1 VATLD
6 LTSVQAKI
14 SSLYASLF
22 GRAPDSAGLQFW
34 SKAADTM
41 SMADIAAS
49 LLASAEGVA
58 TTPANNAAF
67 IAGLYGSALGRAPTA
82 AELTTAIQALPQ
94 SGEPGSARALFASS
108 LIQTLATP
116 LPTTKPATMTDAEY
130 AQAIAD
136 RSTLANKVDA
146 GTYFA
151 QSAAGNNL
159 SLAGRVLDNIDAT
172 PASLAAA
179 RAQTNQGTAT
189 QVAELY
195 AAVLDRAPDTAG
207 LAWWTAQL
215 NSGVPMA
222 SVIAGMLGSAEGTA
236 LYGSAAGSQAFLQ
249 TFYQSVLGRAPDAT
263 GLAFWASALDAA
275 GGNAA
280 ARVAVTMQILDTLTT
295 GTATTA
301 DQKTLANKAEAGKY
315 FAASASGNNVALAK
329 TVIDQ
334 VTSSPDSV
342 AGAKQMV
349 DAGGVVTTPPVSTPV
364 PPASTLFT
372 PNVGTTVGSS
382 DASTALALANNF
394 MLVGDDEASVLRVYS
409 RDGGAA
415 VKEISYDSFLNLAG
429 KEADLEGSTRIGNKL
444 YFIGSHGN
452 NKSGV
457 DQDNREWIASATLTD
472 AGANTSLA
480 FTGKYTGLEAALAA
494 WDHSNAHG
502 LGADH
507 FGITA
512 GAASGSPE
520 RNAGL
525 GIEGLTVSPDN
536 SSLWIGFRAP
546 VTGGAALNKAL
557 IVQVGNIDAVLA
569 GSNAVAP
576 VFGAAIEL
584 DLGGRGI
591 RSIEKNAAGQ
601 YVIVAGPAGTA
612 SADVAD
618 DFRLY
623 TWDGSVAGGQATH
636 LVQNAVNLDAILA
649 ATGGSFESIVTVPD
663 SLAAGSYIQL
673 LQDNGDTVWTGE
685 TKVSKDLLP
694 AQQKFAGNWIQL
706 GGTAAADTSGPTLLR
721 STPADNAT
729 KIATA
734 AKIEL
739 VFNEPVH
746 AGTGNYVLKS
756 GSTTLA
762 TIAANDARITYE
774 YNKVTVD
781 TSAFVGTANTAYSLE
796 IAAGAVVDASGNAFA
811 GLNAASAIDFTTAP
825 ASVPSTLAAGDIAF
839 VGFNTDGGTDAF
851 AFALLK
857 AVDAGTA
864 IRFTDKAWT
873 GTAFTATEGDYLW
886 TATSALEA
894 GTVVTI
900 QPDGTLTASTGT
912 LTGSGGGLGKG
923 GEQMFAITGT
933 IAAPGTF
940 IAGIG
945 MGTTG
950 GLATS
955 GADGDKTSLVPT
967 GLTLGTNAVSVAY
980 INAHYTGTLSG
991 TSSDLL
997 ASISKSSNW
1006 TSNGNA
1012 TPAPVVGNKLD
1023 VGFSALTVSGPTK
1036 LAAGD
1041 VIFLGIGTD
1050 SPDAFVFT
1058 VTRAIEAGT
1067 QIGFTDRDYSTVN
1080 GMPIN
1085 GESAYMWTADK
1096 AYTAGTLITIQPDQ
1110 SGTNNPIVSHGSA
1123 VGKGGGLSA
1132 SGETV
1137 YAFQGSIAE
1146 LSAGGAGAITA
1157 TTYLGAIN
1165 AGGAAAGD
1173 APAGIT
1179 IQTFGVDNAVYQ
1191 GSRSTADMATFKAA
1205 VLNTTNWT
1213 TSDIVPLTIVGNN
1226 VEFAPA

>member
-1 VATLD
+1 MATLD
-6 LTSVQAKI
+6 LTSAQAKI
-14 SSLYASLF
+14 SSLYATLF

-58 TTPANNAAF
+58 TAPANNAAF

-82 AELTTAIQALPQ
+82 AELAAATQALPQ
-94 SGEPGSARALFASS
+94 SVEPGGARALLAAS

-130 AQAIAD
+130 AQAVAD
-136 RSTLANKVDA
+136 RSTLANKVEA

-179 RAQTNQGTAT
+179 RTQTNQGTAT

-215 NSGVPMA
+215 NSGVPMT

-263 GLAFWASALDAA
+263 GLAFWTSALDAA

-280 ARVAVTMQILDTLTT
+280 ARATITLQILDTLTT

-315 FAASASGNNVALAK
+315 FAASASGSNLALAK

-334 VTSSPDSV
+334 VTSTAGSV
-342 AGAKQMV
+342 AGVKQMV
-349 DAGGVVTTPPVSTPV
+349 DAGGAVTPPPASV
-364 PPASTLFT
+364 PPATTLFT
-372 PNVGTTVGSS
+372 PNIGTTGGSS

-429 KEADLEGSTRIGNKL
+429 KEADLEGSTRIGDKL

-457 DQDNREWIASATLTD
+457 DQDNREWIASATLTGT
-472 AGANTSLA
+472 GADTALA
-480 FTGKYTGLEAALAA
+480 FTGKYTGLEAVLST
-494 WDHSNAHG
+494 WDSSNAHG
-502 LGADH
+502 LGANH

-512 GAASGSPE
+512 GAQSGTPE
-520 RNAGL
+520 SNISL

-557 IVQVGNIDAVLA
+557 IVQISNIDAVL
-569 GSNAVAP
+569 GGNNAVAP

-601 YVIVAGPAGTA
+601 YVIIAGPAGTA
-612 SADVAD
+612 STDVAD

-663 SLAAGSYIQL
+663 NLAAGNYIQL
-673 LQDNGDTVWTGE
+673 LQDNGDTVWAGQTQA
-685 TKVSKDLLP
+685 SKDLP
-694 AQQKFAGNWIQL
+694 VAQQKFAGNWIAL
-706 GGTAAADTSGPTLLR
+706 GGAAPADATGPTLLR
-721 STPADNAT
+721 STPADNAGS
-729 KIATA
+729 IAA
-734 AKIEL
+734 GAKIEL

-756 GSTTLA
+756 GTTTLA
-762 TIAANDARITYE
+762 TIAANDARISYA
-774 YNKVTVD
+774 YNKVTID
-781 TSAFVGTANTAYSLE
+781 TSALVAAATSYTLE
-796 IAAGAVVDASGNAFA
+796 FAAGVVVDAVGNAFA
-811 GLNAASAIDFTTAP
+811 GLSGAAAIDFTTAP
-825 ASVPSTLAAGDIAF
+825 AITPTTLAAGDIAF

-851 AFALLK
+851 AFVLLK
-857 AVDAGTA
+857 DIAAGTA
-864 IRFTDKAWT
+864 IRFTDKEWS
-873 GTAFTATEGDYLW
+873 GSAFNNGESDLLW
-886 TATSALEA
+886 TANGSLAA
-894 GTVVTI
+894 GTVITV
-900 QPDGTLTASTGT
+900 QPDLGTPLASTGT
-912 LTGSGGGLGKG
+912 LTGSGGGLAKS
-923 GEQMFAITGT
+923 GEQLFAITGT
-933 IAAPGTF
+933 VVAPTGFIAA
-940 IAGIG
+940 IG
-945 MGTTG
+945 MGTPGG
-950 GLATS
+950 GLVNTGADMAATS
-955 GADGDKTSLVPT
+955 FVPA
-967 GLTLGTNAVSVAY
+967 GLTLGTNAVNITQV
-980 INAHYTGTLSG
+980 NAHYTGALSG
-991 TSSDLL
+991 TPAQLL
-997 ASISKSSNW
+997 AAISNGANW
-1006 TSNGNA
+1006 TSNGPT
-1012 TPAPVVGNKLD
+1012 TPAAVTGNKLD
-1023 VGFSALTVSGPTK
+1023 VGFTGLDVKGPTT

-1058 VTRAIEAGT
+1058 VTKAIEAGT
-1067 QIGFTDRDYSTVN
+1067 QIGFTDRNYSSTT
-1080 GMPIN
+1080 GMPTN
-1085 GESAYMWTADK
+1085 EAAYLWTADQ
-1096 AYTAGTLITIQPDQ
+1096 AYAAGTLITIQPDQ
-1110 SGTNNPIVSHGSA
+1110 ANGVSPIVSHGNALGSS
-1123 VGKGGGLSA
+1123 GGLSA
-1132 SGETV
+1132 SAETV
-1137 YAFQGSIAE
+1137 YAFQGSIAG
-1146 LSAGGAGAITA
+1146 LSAGNAGAITA

-1173 APAGIT
+1173 APPGIT
-1179 IQTFGVDNAVYQ
+1179 MQTFTADNALYN
-1191 GSRSTADMATFKAA
+1191 GSRDTADIAAFKAA
-1205 VLNTTNWT
+1205 VLNTANWT
-1213 TSDIVPLTIVGNN
+1213 SSDTVPLTIVGNN

>member
-6 LTSVQAKI
+6 LTSAQAKI

-82 AELTTAIQALPQ
+82 AELTVAIQALPQ
-94 SGEPGSARALFASS
+94 TGEPGSARALFASS

-151 QSAAGNNL
+151 QSSAGNNL
-159 SLAGRVLDNIDAT
+159 SLAGRVLDSIDAT

-280 ARVAVTMQILDTLTT
+280 ARAAVTMQILDTLTT

-694 AQQKFAGNWIQL
+694 AQQKFAGNWVQL
-706 GGTAAADTSGPTLLR
+706 GGAAPADTSGPTLLR
-721 STPADNAT
+721 STPADNAGS
-729 KIATA
+729 IAA
-734 AKIEL
+734 GAKIEL

-756 GSTTLA
+756 GANTLA
-762 TIAANDARITYE
+762 TIAASDARISYE
-774 YNKVTVD
+774 YNKVTID
-781 TSAFVGTANTAYSLE
+781 TSALVAAATSYTLE
-796 IAAGAVVDASGNAFA
+796 FAAGVVVDAVGNGFA
-811 GLNAASAIDFTTAP
+811 GLSGAAAIDFTTAP
-825 ASVPSTLAAGDIAF
+825 AITPTTLAAGDIAF

-851 AFALLK
+851 AFVLLK
-857 AVDAGTA
+857 DVAAGTA
-864 IRFTDKAWT
+864 VRFTDKEWT
-873 GTAFTATEGDYLW
+873 GTAFNGGEGDLLW
-886 TATSALEA
+886 TANGSLAA
-894 GTVVTI
+894 GTVITV
-900 QPDGTLTASTGT
+900 QPDLGTPLASTGT
-912 LTGSGGGLGKG
+912 LTGSGGGLSKS
-923 GEQMFAITGT
+923 GEQLFAIAGTVAAPTGF
-933 IAAPGTF
+933 IAA
-940 IAGIG
+940 IG
-945 MGTTG
+945 MGTPGG
-950 GLATS
+950 GLVNTGADMTATS
-955 GADGDKTSLVPT
+955 FVPA
-967 GLTLGTNAVSVAY
+967 GLALGTNAVNITE

-991 TSSDLL
+991 TPAQLL
-997 ASISKSSNW
+997 AAISNSANW
-1006 TSNGNA
+1006 TSNGPT
-1012 TPAPVVGNKLD
+1012 TPAAVTGNKLD
-1023 VGFSALTVSGPTK
+1023 VGFTGLDVKGPTS

-1058 VTRAIEAGT
+1058 VTKAIEAGT
-1067 QIGFTDRDYSTVN
+1067 QIGFTDRNYSSTS
-1080 GMPIN
+1080 GMPTN
-1085 GESAYMWTADK
+1085 EAAYMWTANQ
-1096 AYTAGTLITIQPDQ
+1096 AYAAGTLITIQPDQ
-1110 SGTNNPIVSHGSA
+1110 DGVSPIVSHGSA
-1123 VGKGGGLSA
+1123 LGSSGGLSA
-1132 SGETV
+1132 TAETV
-1137 YAFQGSIAE
+1137 YAFQGSIAG
-1146 LSAGGAGAITA
+1146 LSAGNAGAITV
-1157 TTYLGAIN
+1157 TSYLGAIN

-1173 APAGIT
+1173 APPGIT
-1179 IQTFGVDNAVYQ
+1179 IQTFAADNVLYT
-1191 GSRSTADMATFKAA
+1191 GSRDTTDIAAFKAA
-1205 VLNTTNWT
+1205 VLNTANWT
-1213 TSDIVPLTIVGNN
+1213 TSDAVPLTIVGNN